1 MLFQTLDDK
10 DQCVGIYYDGKLIF
24 NFDDFP
30 QDLTRTWRYSPYLL
44 GYRGVD
50 YAELYAQGK
59 TLEQMCP
66 DYLAEDWEEVC
77 SKLKAFLL
85 SFSFAKV
92 NLRHNCFF
100 DLVPEKFLRDY
111 CQIKNQITNHVIDN
125 YPKPSNYKHLAAVNA
140 MISDIE
146 SQPLNV
152 DISPILP
159 KVSDIKVSNFVK
171 RIKACDRSIRYN
183 LFGTV
188 TGRLATRKNSFPI
201 LTMNKEYRE
210 VLKPNNDCFIE
221 LDYNGAELR
230 VLLSLLGYDQPEHDV
245 HQWNLDNVF
254 ENKVTRAEAKTLF
267 FAWLYGSQSD
277 DVKRHSSLLKEKYNK
292 DTLVDRYW
300 DGHVIRTPF
309 DRDVVSPKHKALN
322 YLVQSVAADL
332 ALEQATKVWAL
343 LKKNKAKSSIAFIVH
358 DALVIDFDLADREL
372 FKEVQEI
379 FSLTRFGKF
388 PVNKS
393 VGKDFGSLKEVI

>member
-1 MLFQTLDDK
+1 VLFQTLDDK

-111 CQIKNQITNHVIDN
+111 CQIKNQITNHVIEN

-152 DISPILP
+152 DMSPILP

-171 RIKACDRSIRYN
+171 RIKTCDRSIRYN

-277 DVKRHSSLLKEKYNK
+277 DVRRHSSLLREKYNK
-292 DTLVDRYW
+292 DTLIDKYW

-309 DRDVVSPKHKALN
+309 DRDVISPKHKALN

-343 LKKNKAKSSIAFIVH
+343 LKKNKAKSSVAFIVH

-393 VGKDFGSLKEVI
+393 IGKDFGSLKEVT

>member
-1 MLFQTLDDK
+1 VLFQTLDDK

-24 NFDDFP
+24 SFDDFP

-59 TLEQMCP
+59 TLDQMCP

-152 DISPILP
+152 DMSPILP
-159 KVSDIKVSNFVK
+159 KVSDIKVANFVK

-267 FAWLYGSQSD
+267 FAWLYGSQSE

-292 DTLVDRYW
+292 DTLIDKYW

-343 LKKNKAKSSIAFIVH
+343 LKKNKAKSSVAFIVH

-393 VGKDFGSLKEVI
+393 IGKDFGSLIEVT

>member
-10 DQCVGIYYDGKLIF
+10 DQCVGIYDGKLIF

-59 TLEQMCP
+59 TLDQMCP

-85 SFSFAKV
+85 SFRFAKV

-146 SQPLNV
+146 SQPLNI
-152 DISPILP
+152 DMSPILP
-159 KVSDIKVSNFVK
+159 KVSDIKVANFVK
-171 RIKACDRSIRYN
+171 RIKTCDRSIRYN

-210 VLKPNNDCFIE
+210 VLRPNNDCFIE

-292 DTLVDRYW
+292 DTLIDKYW

-332 ALEQATKVWAL
+332 ALEQATRVWAL
-343 LKKNKAKSSIAFIVH
+343 LKKNKAKSSVAFIVH

-372 FKEVQEI
+372 FKEVQEV

-393 VGKDFGSLKEVI
+393 IGKDFGSLIEVA

>member
-152 DISPILP
+152 DMSPILP
-159 KVSDIKVSNFVK
+159 KVS
-171 RIKACDRSIRYN
+171 
-183 LFGTV
+183 
-188 TGRLATRKNSFPI
+188 
-201 LTMNKEYRE
+201 
-210 VLKPNNDCFIE
+210 
-221 LDYNGAELR
+221 
-230 VLLSLLGYDQPEHDV
+230 
-245 HQWNLDNVF
+245 
-254 ENKVTRAEAKTLF
+254 
-267 FAWLYGSQSD
+267 
-277 DVKRHSSLLKEKYNK
+277 
-292 DTLVDRYW
+292 
-300 DGHVIRTPF
+300 
-309 DRDVVSPKHKALN
+309 
-322 YLVQSVAADL
+322 
-332 ALEQATKVWAL
+332 
-343 LKKNKAKSSIAFIVH
+343 
-358 DALVIDFDLADREL
+358 
-372 FKEVQEI
+372 
-379 FSLTRFGKF
+379 
-388 PVNKS
+388 
-393 VGKDFGSLKEVI
+393 

>member
-1 MLFQTLDDK
+1 VLFQTLDDK

-152 DISPILP
+152 DMSPILP

-277 DVKRHSSLLKEKYNK
+277 DVKRHSALLKEKYNK
-292 DTLVDRYW
+292 DTLIDRYW

-393 VGKDFGSLKEVI
+393 IGKDFGSLKEVI